1 MISCHINNEFNLK
14 MLNTDLLKEDF
25 DTFAKIYN
33 PSWNHNIHYHKFLL
47 KHIPDNCE
55 SVLEIGCGN
64 GEFTR
69 LISNKCVKITGIDI
83 SPVMISVAK
92 SRSEKYSNIEYETGD
107 AFLKSIP
114 KESFDVV
121 VSIGVFHHFNLEN
134 VLLKSIDLVKK
145 GGKLIVLDVY
155 KPETFYDY
163 LISGLAIL
171 PDLYHMLV
179 KNKHFRESKEIRNAW
194 KKHEEQDRII
204 SFLDVCKA
212 VFRASTT
219 AKIKRHL
226 YWRYS
231 LIWKKI

>member
-1 MISCHINNEFNLK
+1 

-33 PSWNHNIHYHKFLL
+33 PKWNHNIHYHKFLL

-55 SVLEIGCGN
+55 SVLNIGCGN
-64 GEFTR
+64 GDFIR
-69 LISNKCVKITGIDI
+69 LISKKCKKVKGIDI
-83 SPVMISVAK
+83 SPVMVSVAK

-121 VSIGVFHHFNLEN
+121 VSIGAFHHYSLEN
-134 VLLKSIDLVKK
+134 VFFKSMDWVKK
-145 GGKLIVLDVY
+145 GGMLIVLDAY

-163 LISGLAIL
+163 LFSGLAIL
-171 PDLYHMLV
+171 PDLYHKLV
-179 KNKHFRESKEIRNAW
+179 KNKHLKESTEIRNTQ
-194 KKHEEQDRII
+194 KKHEEQDRIV

-212 VFRASTT
+212 AFRASAT